1 MGAGEGVLPHG
12 VHVDR
17 EGFVWLTDVGR
28 HQVVRMGR
36 DGVVDWVFGEE
47 GGPGHDEEHLCLPTN
62 VDTDGN
68 GHVFISDGYCNARVL
83 QVDVAT
89 RAVVRVYTLPSAYSG
104 QLKDPNRVGS
114 NPPLVHSLALS
125 LCDGLLLA
133 ADRERGQVVAWNIDS
148 GEV

>member
-47 GGPGHDEEHLCLPTN
+47 GVPGHDEEHLCLPTN

-83 QVDVAT
+83 QVDVVT

-104 QLKDPNRVGS
+104 
-114 NPPLVHSLALS
+114 
-125 LCDGLLLA
+125 
-133 ADRERGQVVAWNIDS
+133 
-148 GEV
+148 